1 MKSIRLLCI
10 PILVLIGVI
19 AQAADKPGT
28 VTVRGDN
35 FAISAMEPKGWKGDS
50 VNAGLA
56 HVNLFYYR
64 TSENIQNA
72 KTPIKVLVAKKTD
85 ENTAEDMKFDMES
98 YRKQYPDVKFKD
110 MPLKH
115 PLYRTY
121 AMLFYVKNG
130 FHEYVTYLNPGEN
143 FPYIISVSMTV
154 QNKTASNEEIK
165 TYVAVVESIKALK

>member
-1 MKSIRLLCI
+1 MKKSRLLLI
-10 PILVLIGVI
+10 PILVLIGVTV
-19 AQAADKPGT
+19 QAADKPGS
-28 VTVRGDN
+28 VTVQGDG
-35 FAISAMEPKGWKGDS
+35 FTISAMEPQGWKGDS

-72 KTPIKVLVAKKTD
+72 KTPIKVLVSKKTD
-85 ENTAEDMKFDMES
+85 ENTAEDLKYDMES

-115 PLYRTY
+115 PTYRTY

-130 FHEYVTYLNPGEN
+130 FHEYVTYLNPGKS

-154 QNKTASNEEIK
+154 QKKTASREDMR
-165 TYVAVVESIKALK
+165 TYAAIVGSVKALK